1 MLDHPSARMRRI
13 AESHLSSLGLTLDGR
28 AKHCDLDTTALIESL
43 SYWPRTV
50 GFARVQAAWV
60 LKVWPSTIDRWWR
73 GE

>member
-1 MLDHPSARMRRI
+1 MLDHPSTRMRRR
-13 AESHLSSLGLTLDGR
+13 AESHLESLGLTLHGR
-28 AKHCDLDTTALIESL
+28 AAHCDLDTTALIESL